1 MGMFRVIVAT
11 AIDDTILPSLI
22 TELYIEGCVPAG
34 KLLHSDSRNVVSIMS
49 ATRQKLTAY
58 LHTISICQEP
68 VL

>member
-1 MGMFRVIVAT
+1 MGEIRLRVSS
-11 AIDDTILPSLI
+11 AIGEIISPSSI
-22 TELYIEGCVPAG
+22 MELHIEGCVPAG